1 MSTLPTRDPDR
12 QESLGS
18 IPVPVPVSSVSSE
31 PAASLSLPT
40 ISLPPRSPQRETW
53 LRRWRYTTDAT
64 VTVLAVVS
72 TVAVLIPLVAV
83 LGYLIFKG
91 ASSLN
96 LAFFTKIPAPVGQA
110 GGGMANAIVGSA
122 VVLGIA
128 SSMGIPLGIG
138 AGVFLAEYG
147 RNSLFGNVVRFT
159 ADVLNGVPSIVMG
172 IAAYSLIVAR
182 QHHFS
187 AFAGGVALA
196 IMMVPTI
203 TRTTEEMLATVPSSL
218 REAAL
223 ALGVPKWK
231 TILAVSLRTASP
243 GIITGCML
251 AFARV
256 AGETAPLLFTAL
268 GNQFWSLRT
277 DQPIAALPL
286 QIFVYAE
293 SPYDE
298 WHRLA
303 WAGALVLIVLIM
315 VSVTLVRIFAN
326 RGVLKGG
333 R

>member
-1 MSTLPTRDPDR
+1 M
-12 QESLGS
+12 SLGPGPTGVHAPQDVVPT
-18 IPVPVPVSSVSSE
+18 PVTAVAV
-31 PAASLSLPT
+31 PAAVSAEAVSPT
-40 ISLPPRSPQRETW
+40 ISLPPRSPQTELW
-53 LRRWRYTTDAT
+53 LKRWRSGTDMT

-72 TVAVLIPLVAV
+72 TAAVLVPLVAI
-83 LGYLIFKG
+83 LGYLLFKG

-96 LAFFTKIPAPVGQA
+96 LAFFTHVPAPVGQA

-122 VVLGIA
+122 VILGLA
-128 SSMGIPLGIG
+128 SLMGIPLGIG

-147 RNSLFGNVVRFT
+147 RGGLFGNIVRFT

-172 IAAYSLIVAR
+172 ISAYALIVAH

-223 ALGVPKWK
+223 GLGVPRWR
-231 TILAVSLRTASP
+231 TILSISLRTASP

-268 GNQFWSLRT
+268 GNQFWSMKLT
-277 DQPIAALPL
+277 QPIAALPL

-326 RGVLKGG
+326 RGALKGG